1 MPLRTYQQYESDSS
15 KIGNMKYEFMVQ
27 KLEKYGYVDETHG
40 LLTVEQIK
48 EICAGVFSHLPIEYC
63 YLFGSYAK
71 GKATPASD
79 VDLLISTS
87 LSGMAFFDLVET
99 LRENLHKK
107 VDLLNQEQLQ
117 ENPDLVNEIL
127 KDGVKIYG

>member
-1 MPLRTYQQYESDSS
+1 
-15 KIGNMKYEFMVQ
+15 MKYEFMVQ